1 MTTQCVPAPENN
13 RQNGVEGNWLFGV
26 NGNLAAQT
34 PLPSPESTAVHP
46 SPKLTAVVYTIEEA
60 AAVLNVCTKTI
71 RRLIAR
77 RHLTCCKALRKK
89 LIPRSQIEGFLKA
102 TCDVPMGR
110 F

>member
-1 MTTQCVPAPENN
+1 MTTQCVPAPENE
-13 RQNGVEGNWLFGV
+13 RQNGAIGNWVFGV
-26 NGNLAAQT
+26 NGNQAVQT
-34 PLPSPESTAVHP
+34 PLPAPAAQAVHP

-89 LIPRSQIEGFLKA
+89 LIPREQIERFLKA